1 MEQGYVVLDCETR
14 TIKHEHAKDK
24 QALKFMSKTI
34 DWKSIRGRDGRLH
47 FYNDKPVRGV
57 YEHSEG
63 TEILPE
69 SLPSYRLAAAPGKRG
84 SVLQT
89 LVAR

>member
-1 MEQGYVVLDCETR
+1 MEQGYVVLDCETS
-14 TIKHEHAKDK
+14 IINHEHAKNK
-24 QALKFMSKTI
+24 QELKLMSKTI
-34 DWKSIRGRDGRLH
+34 DWKSIRGRD

-89 LVAR
+89 LVDQ